1 MSNWKKGKQ
10 LNNGQY
16 VIESILPRSGTG
28 FYYRAKD
35 TKNAQLV
42 TIKAINTF
50 WRSPNDAVGV
60 QENSEILEQKLI
72 QQAQHIANNCQNPNI
87 IHLYPQVF
95 FEGEYSYMIMDY
107 QEGLDLATY
116 VDRNGKFE
124 LDQALTIITKIGSVI
139 NILHQ
144 NKSIH
149 QDIKPQNIIIEKNT
163 QEPILIDYG
172 LAIKLYGLAPRKN
185 HNSMTDCFLPPE
197 QSDNNGKIKPST
209 DIYSLAATLYV
220 LVTAQLPTPAKF
232 REYKDLIPP
241 QQFNPDISDNFNKAI
256 IKGMELN
263 QEKRPQYMRDFF
275 LLFKE
280 DEPQINF
287 VNNITK
293 KNQIN
298 DEDTYPILSK
308 IVDNFDTIVQKISL
322 DSVPSSIINPKKT
335 YPNIEKFTFETIT
348 FETEKKLFGLM
359 STIKKNI
366 VTKTGQFFVEYIGE
380 GVNVDMIFIP
390 SGSFLMGS
398 NNTEYGRD
406 KDENPQHLVKLNC
419 FYISK
424 YPITQIQW
432 RTVSSFPKISRP
444 LKNNPSFYKGDN
456 LPVEKVSWLD
466 AQEYCKRLSKYTG
479 RTYRLPTESEWE
491 YACRGNTKTSYFFGD
506 TITPDFAN
514 YNTETNDNKKN
525 TGQFDKKTTPVDN
538 FYPNSFGLYDF
549 HGNVWEWCEDHYA
562 NNYIHK
568 PKNGSAFYGA
578 MPKARCAPANQ
589 PRVVRGGSWSLSSEY
604 CRSAKRGNYAP
615 DSNFNFIGFRIV
627 CVGEFR
633 VFKK

>member
-16 VIESILPRSGTG
+16 VIESILPRIGTG

-35 TKNAQLV
+35 TKNNQLV

-50 WRSPNDAVGV
+50 WGSQSGSGRSP
-60 QENSEILEQKLI
+60 ENEQILEQKLI

-87 IHLYPQVF
+87 IYLYPQVF
-95 FEGEYSYMIMDY
+95 LEGEDSYMVMDY
-107 QEGLDLATY
+107 LEGVDLATY
-116 VDRNGKFE
+116 VDLNGKFE
-124 LDQALTIITKIGSVI
+124 TDEALKLITKIGSAI

-144 NKSIH
+144 NKCIH
-149 QDIKPQNIIIEKNT
+149 QDVKPQNIIIEQNT

-172 LAIKLYGLAPRKN
+172 LAIKLFALAPKKN
-185 HNSMTDCFLPPE
+185 QNTMTDCFVPPE
-197 QSDNNGKIKPST
+197 QSDNNGKIRPCT

-220 LVTAQLPTPAKF
+220 LVTGQLPTPAKF

-241 QQFNPDISDNFNKAI
+241 QQFNPNISDNFSQAI
-256 IKGMELN
+256 IKGMELT
-263 QEKRPQYMRDFF
+263 QEKRPQYLRDFF

-280 DEPQINF
+280 NQAQINPS
-287 VNNITK
+287 NNSTK
-293 KNQIN
+293 NIQTTQQKVKLPARLSMVVENQ
-298 DEDTYPILSK
+298 E
-308 IVDNFDTIVQKISL
+308 TIVQKKSL
-322 DSVPSSIINPKKT
+322 YCAPSTIINPKIN
-335 YPNIEKFTFETIT
+335 YPSVEEFTFETIT
-348 FETEKKLFGLM
+348 FEPEKKLFGFL
-359 STIKKNI
+359 SSLKKNL
-366 VTKTGQFFVEYIGE
+366 VTKKGQFFVEYIGE
-380 GVNVDMIFIP
+380 GVNIDMIFIP
-390 SGSFLMGS
+390 SGSFMMGS
-398 NNTEYGRD
+398 NSSENGRE
-406 KDENPQHLVKLNC
+406 KDENPQHLVKLNS

-424 YPITQIQW
+424 YPITQLQW
-432 RTVSSFPKISRP
+432 RKVSSFPKISRS

-466 AQEYCKRLSKYTG
+466 AQEFCKRLSKYTG

-491 YACRGNTKTSYFFGD
+491 YSCRGDTTTSFFFGE

-514 YNTETNDNKKN
+514 YNTQSNDNKKN

-568 PKNGSAFYGA
+568 PKNGSAFYNSTG
-578 MPKARCAPANQ
+578 NQ
-589 PRVVRGGSWSLSSEY
+589 SRVVRGGSWSLSSDY
-604 CRSAKRGNYAP
+604 CRSAKRGNYVP
-615 DSNFNFIGFRIV
+615 ESTYNFIGFRIV
-627 CVGEFR
+627 CVIDG
-633 VFKK
+633 

>member
-1 MSNWKKGKQ
+1 MNNWKKGKQ

-16 VIESILPRSGTG
+16 IIESILPRNGTG
-28 FYYRAKD
+28 YYYRAKD
-35 TKNAQLV
+35 IKNSQLV

-50 WRSPNDAVGV
+50 WRSLNGEARLL
-60 QENSEILEQKLI
+60 ENSEILEQKLI
-72 QQAQHIANNCQNPNI
+72 QQAQNIANNCQNPNL

-107 QEGLDLATY
+107 LEGFDLGSY
-116 VDRNGKFE
+116 IDRKGKFE
-124 LDQALTIITKIGSVI
+124 LDQALTIITKIGSAI

-149 QDIKPQNIIIEKNT
+149 QEIKPQNIIIEKNT

-172 LAIKLYGLAPRKN
+172 SAIKLYGLAPKKSQ
-185 HNSMTDCFLPPE
+185 NSMIDCFLPPE

-241 QQFNPDISDNFNKAI
+241 QKFNSDISDNFNEAI
-256 IKGMELN
+256 IKGMELT

-280 DEPQINF
+280 SELPINS
-287 VNNITK
+287 VNNIPQK
-293 KNQIN
+293 KPIN
-298 DEDTYPILSK
+298 DEETLAILDK
-308 IVDNFDTIVQKISL
+308 IVDNFDTIVQKKSVSL
-322 DSVPSSIINPKKT
+322 APSSIINPKKN
-335 YPNIEKFTFETIT
+335 YPNIENFTFETIIL
-348 FETEKKLFGLM
+348 ESEKKLFGLM
-359 STIKKNI
+359 SSIKKNI
-366 VTKTGQFFVEYIGE
+366 ITKTRQFFVEYIGE
-380 GVNVDMIFIP
+380 GVNIDMIFIP
-390 SGSFLMGS
+390 SGSFLMGT
-398 NNTEYGRD
+398 NNTEHGRN
-406 KDENPQHLVKLNC
+406 KDENPQHLVKLNS

-432 RTVSSFPKISRP
+432 RTVSLFPKISRP
-444 LKNNPSFYKGDN
+444 LKSNPSFYKGDN
-456 LPVEKVSWLD
+456 LPVEKISWLD
-466 AQEYCKRLSKYTG
+466 AQEYCKRLTKYTG

-491 YACRGNTKTSYFFGD
+491 YACRAETKTAYFFGE

-514 YNTETNDNKKN
+514 YNTQTNDNKKN
-525 TGQFDKKTTPVDN
+525 TSQLDKKTTPVDN

-549 HGNVWEWCEDHYA
+549 HGNIWEWCEDHYA
-562 NNYIHK
+562 HNYIHK

-578 MPKARCAPANQ
+578 IANQ
-589 PRVVRGGSWSLSSEY
+589 PRVVRGGSWSLPLEY
-604 CRSAKRGNYAP
+604 CRSAKRGSYAP

-627 CVGEFR
+627 CVMDT
-633 VFKK
+633 